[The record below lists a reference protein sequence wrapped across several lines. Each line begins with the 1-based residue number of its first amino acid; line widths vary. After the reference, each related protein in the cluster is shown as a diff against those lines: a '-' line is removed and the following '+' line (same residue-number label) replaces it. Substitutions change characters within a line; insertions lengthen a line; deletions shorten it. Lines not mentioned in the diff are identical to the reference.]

1 MKKAK
6 NLSKKTYYKIGITN
20 NVTDNTDLQIEYFGH
35 EATKPDKETVYSK
48 TLPFYRLIFIVSGSV
63 VLHSNDTSWK
73 LYENTFFLLSPNK
86 TMSYEIDPLCPAVIY
101 YVGFSGVRARE
112 IVSLMGFL
120 ENEYIVYQKKPLD
133 LVRTFE
139 NNFKYANSPLT
150 NTIFTK
156 NFMRIVELLYKNR
169 DNPIDNQLRKKNTY
183 VESTIRFINE
193 HYSES
198 NLSIK
203 DIATQLF
210 IHENH
215 LSRILKNHL
224 GISFTELLTQKRMD
238 VALKLFESGETNI
251 TEVALSVGFSNPY
264 YFSKL
269 FKKQNLITPSAH
281 IKKIAFTQNNAPKN

>member
-1 MKKAK
+1 
-6 NLSKKTYYKIGITN
+6 
-20 NVTDNTDLQIEYFGH
+20 
-35 EATKPDKETVYSK
+35 
-48 TLPFYRLIFIVSGSV
+48 
-63 VLHSNDTSWK
+63 
-73 LYENTFFLLSPNK
+73 
-86 TMSYEIDPLCPAVIY
+86 
-101 YVGFSGVRARE
+101 
-112 IVSLMGFL
+112 MGFL

-210 IHENH
+210 IYEKKRALRFACRYFRTEKAERNAYAFN
-215 LSRILKNHL
+215 KN
-224 GISFTELLTQKRMD
+224 RR
-238 VALKLFESGETNI
+238 
-251 TEVALSVGFSNPY
+251 
-264 YFSKL
+264 
-269 FKKQNLITPSAH
+269 
-281 IKKIAFTQNNAPKN
+281 